1 MRLLKILLGLLIVL
15 GMAVW
20 LSNTS
25 SQHVT
30 IWLYPGNEL
39 LDINLAMAL
48 VSTLVIGILM
58 GFVVALVQIMTQHRD
73 ITQKNRQLKTLRT
86 ELNNL
91 RHSGLEDDIFKEDV
105 TSTSEMEDSP
115 VSSSKQLIPFEK

>member
-15 GMAVW
+15 GLAVW
-20 LSNTS
+20 LANNSD
-25 SQHVT
+25 QHVT

-48 VSTLVIGILM
+48 VSTLAIGILL
-58 GFVVALVQIMTQHRD
+58 GFVVGLVQIMTQHRD
-73 ITQKNRQLKTLRT
+73 IVVQNRQLKSLRT

-91 RHSGLEDDIFKEDV
+91 RHSGLEEDIFKEDV
-105 TSTSEMEDSP
+105 ASTSEMEDAPSTA
-115 VSSSKQLIPFEK
+115 SKQLIHFEK